1 MPEKK
6 QNLPTAMEIL
16 QAALHKEKEAY
27 AFYDGLLKKASVDF
41 VAELIEELR
50 DAEYHHMKRVEQKIL
65 ELQKG

>member
-1 MPEKK
+1 MPDTKK
-6 QNLPTAMEIL
+6 SFSTPIEIL

-27 AFYDGLLKKASVDF
+27 AFYDELLKKTSVDF

-50 DAEYHHMKRVEQKIL
+50 DAEYHHMKRIEQRIM